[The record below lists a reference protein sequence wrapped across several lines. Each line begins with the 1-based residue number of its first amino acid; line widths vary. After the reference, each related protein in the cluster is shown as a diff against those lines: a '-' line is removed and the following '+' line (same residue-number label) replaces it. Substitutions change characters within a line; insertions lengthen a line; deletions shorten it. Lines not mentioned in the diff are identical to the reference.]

1 MKNVFGRQGGTGF
14 IRSLMMV
21 AAVSLCG
28 AIGAGCDGDAGEG
41 GFGGECPSDASSF
54 ERMNAA
60 TYAVV
65 LKIRKGPNPDDISYL
80 TLGTAFAI
88 GDRLLATNAHIT
100 EFFNGLEGVQVEDV
114 VGVQSGTGKVVKLL
128 RALTHPD
135 YNGDPLGSP
144 DVGLL
149 TSQEVLPVQLP
160 FASEADV
167 ASLRLGDAVQIA
179 GFPGD
184 VNEIISITPGT
195 TIPQATSL
203 SGAITAFRNHASNVA
218 VTPDNTDVI
227 QHQAPTTPG
236 TSGSAM
242 VHCGKVI
249 AANNAGTVKVVVVI
263 RNGEATQDRQAA
275 AANNFGVHNRYLH
288 EMVELFEANAVQGFA
303 LPPAFV
309 PAGPVTGEPTN
320 PTNPD
325 EPTNPN
331 GPTGIA
337 AFAGSYQGGV
347 STGNGAHS
355 IGFAVATNGTVSGS
369 SLWPQTGGFALRG
382 EVDAQGNIVMVDD
395 AFERAGFMTGIYLGR
410 IDSNGDASGVYA
422 EGDETNVLASWA
434 ASM

>member
-1 MKNVFGRQGGTGF
+1 MNDKRGLVGGTGL
-14 IRSLMMV
+14 IRSAVIGL
-21 AAVSLCG
+21 AALALLGV
-28 AIGAGCDGDAGEG
+28 GCDSDAGG
-41 GFGGECPSDASSF
+41 VGDFGAQCPSDATSF

-65 LKIRKGPNPDDISYL
+65 LKIRNGPQPENVEYM

-100 EFFNGLEGVQVEDV
+100 EFFNGLQGVQVEDV

-149 TSQEVLPVQLP
+149 TSQDVLPVHLP
-160 FASEADV
+160 FATEGEV
-167 ASLRLGDAVQIA
+167 ASLRLGDGVQIA

-184 VNEIISITPGT
+184 VNEFIAITPGT
-195 TIPQATSL
+195 SIPQATSL
-203 SGAITAFRNHASNVA
+203 SGQITAFRNHASNVA

-249 AANNAGTVKVVVVI
+249 AANNAGTVKVVEI
-263 RNGEATQDRQAA
+263 RIQNSETTTDRQAA

-288 EMVELFEANAVQGFA
+288 EMVELFEDSAVQGFA

-309 PAGPVTGEPTN
+309 PAGGTTGPSPTQPGPTEPA
-320 PTNPD
+320 
-325 EPTNPN
+325 
-331 GPTGIA
+331 PTGIQA
-337 AFAGSYQGGV
+337 MTGTYQGGV
-347 STGNGAHS
+347 NTPANASHGFA
-355 IGFAVATNGTVSGS
+355 FAVAADGIVRGS
-369 SLWPQTGGFALRG
+369 SMWPQSGGFGLIG
-382 EVDAQGNIVMVDD
+382 EIDAQGNIVMIDD
-395 AFERAGFMTGIYLGR
+395 AFERAGFMTGIYIGR
-410 IDSNGDASGVYA
+410 IDAEGVASGVYA
-422 EGDETNVLASWA
+422 EGDENNVLASWA
-434 ASM
+434 ASR

>member
-1 MKNVFGRQGGTGF
+1 MKNVFGKWMVG
-14 IRSLMMV
+14 MV
-21 AAVSLCG
+21 AAFSLF
-28 AIGAGCDGDAGEG
+28 GAGCDADSGNNG
-41 GFGGECPSDASSF
+41 GFGGQCPSDAASF
-54 ERMNAA
+54 SRMNAA

-65 LKIRKGPNPDDISYL
+65 LKIRKGPNPTDITYV

-100 EFFNGLEGVQVEDV
+100 EFFNGLQGVQVEDV
-114 VGVQSGTGKVVKLL
+114 VGVQSGTGTVVKLT

-149 TSQEVLPVQLP
+149 TSQDVLPVHLD
-160 FASEADV
+160 FATEAEV
-167 ASLRLGDAVQIA
+167 ASLELGDSVQIA

-218 VTPDNTDVI
+218 VTPENTDVI

-263 RNGEATQDRQAA
+263 KNGEATEERQAA

-288 EMVELFEANAVQGFA
+288 EMVELFEDSAVQGFA
-303 LPPAFV
+303 LPPAFI
-309 PAGPVTGEPTN
+309 PAGPVTGGPN
-320 PTNPD
+320 DPN
-325 EPTNPN
+325 NPN
-331 GPTGIA
+331 NPNQPTGIQA
-337 AFAGSYQGGV
+337 LTGTYQGGV
-347 STGNGAHS
+347 NAGNGAHQVT
-355 IGFAVATNGTVSGS
+355 FTVNADGTVSGAS
-369 SLWPQTGGFALRG
+369 MWPQTGTFALRG

-395 AFERAGFMTGIYLGR
+395 AFERKGFMTGIYLGR
-410 IDSNGDASGVYA
+410 IDANGNASGAYA
-422 EGDETNVLASWA
+422 EGDENNILANWS
-434 ASM
+434 ASR